1 MITKDQVKHK
11 RESVIANH
19 FNTFSTS
26 ITKKKIVNKVPKT
39 NKAFDMY
46 ISKLN
51 TNSLF
56 LTLSTKEYIRSIIS
70 SFKLNKVTGSN
81 SIRVKILKDL
91 KKELSE

>member
-11 RESVIANH
+11 RESVIANY

-56 LTLSTKEYIRSIIS
+56 LTLSTKEDIRSIIS
-70 SFKLNKVTGSN
+70 SFKLKATGSN

-91 KKELSE
+91 KKEL